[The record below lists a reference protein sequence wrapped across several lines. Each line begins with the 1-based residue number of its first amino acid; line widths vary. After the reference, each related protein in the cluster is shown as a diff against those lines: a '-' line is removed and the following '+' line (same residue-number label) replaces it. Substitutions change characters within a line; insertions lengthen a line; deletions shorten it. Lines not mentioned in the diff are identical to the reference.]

1 MTLRNRLETPMKMLM
16 TAVALTLAA
25 GTAVPSSVRAA
36 SFDCDKAR
44 SPDEKAICANRALND
59 KDVRMAVLYDINRH
73 TLAMGGRGALQDA
86 QQQWLR
92 DRRGCGA
99 QRACLNRVYDRRL
112 GDLERGLER
121 VYSNGPF

>member
-1 MTLRNRLETPMKMLM
+1 MKILM
-16 TAVALTLAA
+16 TALALALAA
-25 GTAVPSSVRAA
+25 GTAAPASAWAA

-59 KDVRMAVLYDINRH
+59 KDVRMAVLYDVNRH

-92 DRRGCGA
+92 DRRNCGA
-99 QRACLNRVYDRRL
+99 QRACLGRAYDRRL
-112 GDLERGLER
+112 GELERGLER
-121 VYSNGPF
+121 IYSNGPF